1 MAAKNDCDF
10 NEFVNIIS
18 GLNVENIASINFTP
32 KINMFR
38 TLAIEC
44 ITDDYEAEF
53 YKPRKKLN
61 GENLNIRIIKLYRE
75 LDELIANEIANY
87 CRTVFSYNVTMA
99 SYKEKKN
106 RLSLNINEDPEFIK
120 ALQQAINQIP
130 LTKLWKKTPVNK
142 RPTLIQNARKKLRKE
157 WEERRKEEEVN
168 LILQK
173 EGIRNLLKRKLDME
187 TELKKKIVIHMRD
200 IGNKRDYTE
209 RLAGLLLNH
218 YYEMS
223 YPNPRDVGRSGMLTR
238 IKMTITVWFRTL
250 ENIITKLK
258 VWNEARSA
266 AQNEAQKQ
274 VEIAQNK
281 EKIEQQRQQALIN
294 AARFDAELA
303 TEEIEAEMAK
313 ILAQKKKERR
323 KKYKE
328 LRKQLKQLEY
338 KRDTD
343 AAKKIQRAF
352 RYTRRKSTRTSEQQS
367 EEKQPSLQ
375 PIDNVDRSI
384 IERIKELY
392 GYLMEKK
399 IFKTYR
405 EKRERI
411 LTVLIPYHRHLLQFM
426 KEILIPHLEQKNI
439 RVVVTGGFATALL
452 TGNYKTEDVD
462 MKLYLIRETEEN
474 NANFKMRDI
483 VKAIL
488 HQNLDFLN
496 DNQDELSY
504 EIYEPSRNPL
514 ENNGDIP
521 IKITGRIN
529 EEKEGKRENPR
540 VTGDYD
546 AVGEI
551 TFSASEFNGNLI
563 DVEGIPV
570 LSSDILIDNLLNH
583 ASNNFRERIESGER
597 NIYPEKLLGWMKQLQ
612 ALLRLKNPDA
622 ANELSKEINRMKSP
636 SPKQGGN
643 RKKKRKTRK
652 KRRKKKKTRR
662 KRKKNRKKR
671 TRKK

>member
-1 MAAKNDCDF
+1 M
-10 NEFVNIIS
+10 
-18 GLNVENIASINFTP
+18 
-32 KINMFR
+32 
-38 TLAIEC
+38 
-44 ITDDYEAEF
+44 
-53 YKPRKKLN
+53 
-61 GENLNIRIIKLYRE
+61 
-75 LDELIANEIANY
+75 
-87 CRTVFSYNVTMA
+87 
-99 SYKEKKN
+99 
-106 RLSLNINEDPEFIK
+106 
-120 ALQQAINQIP
+120 
-130 LTKLWKKTPVNK
+130 
-142 RPTLIQNARKKLRKE
+142 
-157 WEERRKEEEVN
+157 
-168 LILQK
+168 
-173 EGIRNLLKRKLDME
+173 
-187 TELKKKIVIHMRD
+187 
-200 IGNKRDYTE
+200 
-209 RLAGLLLNH
+209 
-218 YYEMS
+218 
-223 YPNPRDVGRSGMLTR
+223 
-238 IKMTITVWFRTL
+238 
-250 ENIITKLK
+250 
-258 VWNEARSA
+258 
-266 AQNEAQKQ
+266 
-274 VEIAQNK
+274 
-281 EKIEQQRQQALIN
+281 
-294 AARFDAELA
+294 
-303 TEEIEAEMAK
+303 
-313 ILAQKKKERR
+313 
-323 KKYKE
+323 
-328 LRKQLKQLEY
+328 RKQLKQLKY

-343 AAKKIQRAF
+343 SAKKIQRAF
-352 RYTRRKSTRTSEQQS
+352 RHTRKKPIITSIPSATSNES
-367 EEKQPSLQ
+367 KHPSLQ

-426 KEILIPHLEQKNI
+426 KEILIPQLEDKKI

-462 MKLYLIRETEEN
+462 MKLYLIEKTQEN
-474 NANFKMRDI
+474 NANYKMRNI
-483 VKAIL
+483 VKNIL

-496 DNQDELSY
+496 ENQEELSY
-504 EIYEPSRNPL
+504 KIYEPSRNPL

-521 IKITGRIN
+521 VKITGKIN
-529 EEKEGKRENPR
+529 EEKEGKRENLR
-540 VTGDYD
+540 VRGDYD
-546 AVGEI
+546 AVGEL
-551 TFSASEFNGNLI
+551 TFSDFRFNGNLI

-662 KRKKNRKKR
+662 RKKNRKKR